1 MSDIHDISNL
11 KQDVSEF
18 FERLKTGD
26 PVKSEAESDEEETYP
41 GSSQS
46 RRDPSESSET
56 PRKNSE
62 DPLESFKPR
71 IMKLK
76 GKDTEFFTIQALA
89 DALNRSTITIRKWET
104 KGWLPT
110 AQYRSPGEKQDR
122 LYTREQIEGILR
134 IAREEGLMNPQ
145 RKPRVDKTNFP
156 QRASELF
163 GH

>member
-26 PVKSEAESDEEETYP
+26 PVKSESDEEEETYP
-41 GSSQS
+41 GSNQS
-46 RRDPSESSET
+46 RRDPAENLEVPS
-56 PRKNSE
+56 KKSE
-62 DPLESFKPR
+62 DPLDSFKPR

-89 DALNRSTITIRKWET
+89 DALNRSTITIRKWES

-122 LYTREQIEGILR
+122 LYTREQIEGLLQ

-156 QRASELF
+156 QRARELF